1 MRIPL
6 LALVALTEDLP
17 DHRLTRGQIGT
28 VVEHLERD
36 GDRALLVEFSDE
48 QVGRM
53 SWSRCGT
60 NNCSSFTGIP
70 KPPSASPRI
79 EDRASQHR
87 VADPPWRSMRLSCGL
102 LANTRESSGI
112 TGLRSKAPKG

>member
-17 DHRLTRGQIGT
+17 DDGLTRGQLGT

-48 QVGRM
+48 RGHTYAM
-53 SWSRCGT
+53 
-60 NNCSSFTGIP
+60 IP
-70 KPPSASPRI
+70 VRP
-79 EDRASQHR
+79 EQ
-87 VADPPWRSMRLSCGL
+87 
-102 LANTRESSGI
+102 
-112 TGLRSKAPKG
+112 